1 MYQFKKG
8 PIVAIRH
15 MMTPT
20 IAFSFAPDFAGSQLG
35 YYRYIENDTNK
46 RNLQKYSIF
55 EQGIYGSPNQYK
67 AGVVSFALSNN
78 LEMKVRSKIPLID
91 DLSLRISYDI
101 AKDSLNWSPLQLSA
115 RSTIIKGLTL
125 QLAGQWDMYA
135 HDSLGRRINETT
147 LKAYNKLLKFD
158 NSSFDIGF
166 NYSLSS
172 EKAKKKKPAAPSSPT
187 SVTSATTQ
195 EKMEAVPDYDYY
207 VDFDIPWNFSVA
219 YNFHYT
225 NTFNATYK
233 HNVDAVVQ
241 TFSINGQLNITP
253 KWKITVATGWD
264 FTHGQL
270 SYTSIQVYRD
280 LHCWEMSFGWIPKG
294 GQQSWNFSINIKAAM
309 LQDLKLNKKKDF
321 RDYVN

>member
-1 MYQFKKG
+1 
-8 PIVAIRH
+8 
-15 MMTPT
+15 
-20 IAFSFAPDFAGSQLG
+20 
-35 YYRYIENDTNK
+35 
-46 RNLQKYSIF
+46 
-55 EQGIYGSPNQYK
+55 
-67 AGVVSFALSNN
+67 
-78 LEMKVRSKIPLID
+78 
-91 DLSLRISYDI
+91 
-101 AKDSLNWSPLQLSA
+101 
-115 RSTIIKGLTL
+115 
-125 QLAGQWDMYA
+125 MYA

-172 EKAKKKKPAAPSSPT
+172 EKAKKKKPATSGSPT